1 MFVNVITLCRIL
13 EVFRLRR
20 IRDFRLYLQS
30 LLVSIMVEP
39 RTFLLRDLV
48 DRLVRDNGFD
58 FLLYVFV
65 IRWILELI
73 MIAFCVLFDCWE
85 SRI

>member
-1 MFVNVITLCRIL
+1 MVVNVITLCRIL
-13 EVFRLRR
+13 KVFRLRR

-39 RTFLLRDLV
+39 WTFLLRDLV

-65 IRWILELI
+65 IRWILELL